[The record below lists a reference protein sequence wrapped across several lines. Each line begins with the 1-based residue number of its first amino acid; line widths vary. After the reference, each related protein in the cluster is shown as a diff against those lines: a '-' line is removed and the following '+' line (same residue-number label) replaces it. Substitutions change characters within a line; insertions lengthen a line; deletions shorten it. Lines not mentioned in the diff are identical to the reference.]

1 MFLAS
6 DRFNIEWRPGLA
18 TLSGDRE
25 WRPWLAKTY
34 NTVLEPGGRDVSK
47 SIWLERARARG
58 QETLDGSYPSE
69 RARRARSSQM
79 AFSRVCLGDGNCER
93 LADMVAQ
100 GALNVIDTYIYI
112 YRSIYVY
119 RERDGEREREREREY
134 NKIHMYTNVYIYT
147 LVHI

>member
-1 MFLAS
+1 
-6 DRFNIEWRPGLA
+6 
-18 TLSGDRE
+18 
-25 WRPWLAKTY
+25 
-34 NTVLEPGGRDVSK
+34 VSK

-100 GALNVIDTYIYI
+100 GALNVIYIYI
-112 YRSIYVY
+112 YILISLHIY
-119 RERDGEREREREREY
+119 RERDGERERERERERESII
-134 NKIHMYTNVYIYT
+134 KFICIQMCIFIH
-147 LVHI
+147 